1 MISYFK
7 LRFATQ
13 SHGRRGVWS
22 DQSA

>member
-13 SHGRRGVWS
+13 SHGRRAVWS